1 MSNNSFFGIFSFLRV
16 GRKVSWTLRQNKI
29 ITFLF
34 FLKYVKS
41 VCKCLPPSINNH
53 EKLVSVTKYVFY
65 WITITKTYT
74 GFPDRKDLHRISR
87 SPRLTQDFR
96 ITKTYTGFPDRQDLH
111 RISGSQTLA
120 QDFLH
125 MCFLSEI
132 GHIYCHTLQYV
143 FTCIDLNEESGDE
156 IKRILN
162 QEMTDASCIC
172 FAGRTFP

>member
-53 EKLVSVTKYVFY
+53 EKEVSVTKYVFY
-65 WITITKTYT
+65 WITITNTYT
-74 GFPDRKDLHRISR
+74 GFPDRKDLHRISG

-96 ITKTYTGFPDRQDLH
+96 ITKTYTGFPDHKDLLRISGSQRLTQDFRITKTCSGFPDHKDLH
-111 RISGSQTLA
+111 RISGSQRIA
-120 QDFLH
+120 QDFRITKTYTGFPDH
-125 MCFLSEI
+125 K
-132 GHIYCHTLQYV
+132 
-143 FTCIDLNEESGDE
+143 DLLRISGSQRLTQD
-156 IKRILN
+156 
-162 QEMTDASCIC
+162 
-172 FAGRTFP
+172 F